1 MCEPCS
7 QHAINYFLQLKI
19 YYAYISNKVTM
30 SSQQESAIQEEFKR
44 LGNIKVPLK
53 TYDEIYEEIFLR
65 RAKRATQEEFKRLGS
80 IETIGNSDY
89 FVERYLESKKIQQF
103 CRDFLFAIGEGHI
116 MHLEPRD
123 LSPLTNYLF
132 VFLDEFEGIYYYN
145 EDDWYDKLLSV
156 MRVCIRYANLETKT
170 FSNNNPLLLLNI
182 IKHKL
187 AGYWFSTFSLFYDF
201 EMHTFTL
208 KNSPNIKGVLRT
220 FPRISSIEIS
230 NEWHKRDNMNKR
242 KNAAIKIQQKV
253 VQWLYRPE
261 GNFMKKAEVHF
272 YKTAATVCG

>member
-30 SSQQESAIQEEFKR
+30 SSQQERQSLAERSIQEEFKR

-65 RAKRATQEEFKRLGS
+65 RAERATQEEFKRLGS

-116 MHLEPRD
+116 MHLEVRD

-132 VFLDEFEGIYYYN
+132 VFLDEFEGVYYYN

-170 FSNNNPLLLLNI
+170 FSNNNPLLL
-182 IKHKL
+182 
-187 AGYWFSTFSLFYDF
+187 
-201 EMHTFTL
+201 
-208 KNSPNIKGVLRT
+208 
-220 FPRISSIEIS
+220 
-230 NEWHKRDNMNKR
+230 
-242 KNAAIKIQQKV
+242 
-253 VQWLYRPE
+253 
-261 GNFMKKAEVHF
+261 
-272 YKTAATVCG
+272 